1 MEAIVLCGLQGSGK
15 STLYRE
21 RWRGSHVLVSMDEL
35 GTRAREAAEARF
47 GWERVAERFEAA
59 YDRATSRRRA

>member
-21 RWRGSHVLVSMDEL
+21 RWRLSHVLVSMDEL
-35 GTRAREAAEARF
+35 GTRARDANTLRYLWIEAGFSAQNQ
-47 GWERVAERFEAA
+47 
-59 YDRATSRRRA
+59 